1 MKPIYRRIITGIIL
15 LLMSLK
21 SLAISATYQFKFNYQ
36 HIGNKHP
43 ANNPKVI
50 EANELPINGVRMPT
64 FNTTFENPNEMSVLS
79 YRAKALPSKIK
90 AEYLKKF
97 DLYGMPNGNVF
108 VPHEWRLI
116 YAELAKN
123 DALTYTFVPSDEQD
137 GYLTFV
143 HTANC
148 EACAASEASLFFAQA
163 AQTAN
168 KTNALVYVNSNIPF
182 SISHLKPNLVT
193 YRVQKGENQ
202 INGIAYYNPNDSTF
216 PFWKV
221 EVGLPKEQADLAN
234 PLLNQ
239 FITLYE

>member
-1 MKPIYRRIITGIIL
+1 MKLMFRKICVML
-15 LLMSLK
+15 LLLTPFSL
-21 SLAISATYQFKFNYQ
+21 SITAAAHRFQFNYQ
-36 HIGNKHP
+36 HLANDNP
-43 ANNPKVI
+43 ATSPKVV
-50 EANELPINGVRMPT
+50 EANSLSINGVRMSV

-108 VPHEWRLI
+108 VPREWRLV
-116 YAELAKN
+116 YANLAKN
-123 DALTYTFVPSDEQD
+123 DALTYTFVPPDGQD
-137 GYLTFV
+137 GYLTFT

-148 EACAASEASLFFAQA
+148 MSCAEQEASFLFQENPSETRR
-163 AQTAN
+163 Q
-168 KTNALVYVNSNIPF
+168 NSHKIGNTPIT
-182 SISHLKPNLVT
+182 IARLKQNLVA
-193 YRVQKGENQ
+193 YRVEK
-202 INGIAYYNPNDSTF
+202 NGRHIDGVAFYNPTASAF

-221 EVGLPKEQADLAN
+221 ELTLPLDMAELSN